1 MKYSRRSILICAA
14 ASAVLSM
21 NPFVSVAAAP
31 STVFDLVVA
40 GGGIAGTTA
49 ALEAAQRG
57 KKVAL
62 VQVQPI
68 LGGDAYLSTGW
79 FYACGSPLQKK
90 LAKIEDSP
98 KQFAQDSIAIS
109 EGRRD
114 PMWVGI
120 VANNSGNDIAWLEKN
135 GIVFEN
141 FVTRSMGST
150 VPRAIQV
157 KGYGRAL
164 FTALGNELKKTG
176 NATIMLD
183 TRATGLIVENGKLRG
198 LKVEKKGKTQ
208 DIYAKNVVLAT
219 GGFPFNKE
227 MVAKYAPK
235 FANMDAVGDPNLQ
248 GDGVKFALEA
258 GAKGRNLGI
267 LNIVPTTNVENRIY
281 LTSGALSGGGIL
293 VNEKGQ
299 RFCDELKNYTATAL
313 AMKDQKHV
321 YEILVPETHSK
332 VGVLASKEM
341 LHKADSIEQ
350 LAKGINVPAEVLRKE
365 IEQHNQATTG
375 QIKDRFGRTVYKAQL
390 KAPFYY
396 MEVMPLIL
404 QTLGGIVT
412 NDKAQVLGQNDK
424 PIFPNL
430 FAAGDVVSGYLDG
443 GYRTGDA
450 LMFGVVSG
458 RVAASH
464 LP

>member
-1 MKYSRRSILICAA
+1 MKVLRRSILACAA
-14 ASAVLSM
+14 ASAVLSL
-21 NPFVSVAAAP
+21 NPFVAAAAAP
-31 STVFDLVVA
+31 SEVYDLVVA
-40 GGGIAGTTA
+40 GGGIAGTSA
-49 ALEAAQRG
+49 ALEAAQSG

-98 KQFAQDSIAIS
+98 KQFAEDSIAIS

-120 VANNSGNDIAWLEKN
+120 VAKNSGKDIAWLEKN
-135 GIVFEN
+135 GVEFEN

-183 TRATGLIVENGKLRG
+183 TRATGLIIKNGKLEG
-198 LKVEKKGKTQ
+198 LTVQKNGKTE
-208 DIYAKNVVLAT
+208 DIYAKNVILAT
-219 GGFPFNKE
+219 GGFPFNKQ
-227 MVAKYAPK
+227 MLAKYAPK

-248 GDGVKFALEA
+248 GDGVRFALEA
-258 GAKGRNLGI
+258 GAKGRNLDI

-299 RFCDELKNYTATAL
+299 RFCNELKNYTATAL
-313 AMKDQKHV
+313 AMKEQKHV

-341 LHKADSIEQ
+341 LHKADSIEE
-350 LAKGINVPAEVLRKE
+350 LAKGINVPVDALRKE
-365 IEQHNQATTG
+365 IELHNQATAG
-375 QIKDRFGRTVYKAQL
+375 KIKDRFDRTVYKAQL

-404 QTLGGIVT
+404 QTQGGLVT
-412 NDKAQVLGQNDK
+412 NDKAQVLGQNNK
-424 PIFPNL
+424 PLFPNL
-430 FAAGDVVSGYLDG
+430 FAAGDVLSGYLDG

-458 RVAASH
+458 RVAASN
-464 LP
+464 LK